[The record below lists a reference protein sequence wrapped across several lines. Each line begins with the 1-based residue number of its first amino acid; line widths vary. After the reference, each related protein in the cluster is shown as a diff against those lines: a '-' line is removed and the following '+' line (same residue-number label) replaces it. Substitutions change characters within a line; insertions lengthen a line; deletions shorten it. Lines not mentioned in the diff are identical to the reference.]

1 MYAIRSYYVVNEL
14 HNYTSHVDY
23 LAFDDHH
30 DFSAK
35 DMELLHERFNQIKAE
50 KKIIVTTEKDAMHF
64 KDLGNLTVEFK
75 EALYFLPVKIKFLDE
90 EGKLFNKKIL
100 GYVGENKSNRELHKR
115 KNSGKS

>member
-1 MYAIRSYYVVNEL
+1 L

-50 KKIIVTTEKDAMHF
+50 KKIIVTTEKDAARLLHHP
-64 KDLGNLTVEFK
+64 
-75 EALYFLPVKIKFLDE
+75 ALKNELKSYLYALPIEVKILQNQEKKFNQNIIGYVRE
-90 EGKLFNKKIL
+90 NKK
-100 GYVGENKSNRELHKR
+100 
-115 KNSGKS
+115 NS